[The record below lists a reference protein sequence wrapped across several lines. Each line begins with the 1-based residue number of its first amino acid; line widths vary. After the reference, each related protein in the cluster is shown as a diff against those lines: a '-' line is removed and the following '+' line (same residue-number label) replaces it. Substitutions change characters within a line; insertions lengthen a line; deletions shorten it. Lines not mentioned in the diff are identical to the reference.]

1 MLAVSAFLLAVGAFA
16 AFSEPFFHRR
26 EGASEFGHLRSD
38 VGDVLFGGHA
48 CRSLRREPRVSTRPS
63 ASSRL
68 AKNGSPRDTASAM
81 PATRRSGWRRR
92 AATEPAP
99 GRGYTRHVP
108 WVNANRL
115 AHRRGETL
123 NQGGRSPLEEGA
135 SLPVAPLPPEPE
147 EERLPTNPHQSAAAI
162 APVLE
167 VAVSAD
173 HYDQFHSAV
182 VHFCGS
188 EDNARGSN
196 LKATRPQSRCEI

>member
-16 AFSEPFFHRR
+16 VLSEPFFHRR
-26 EGASEFGHLRSD
+26 EGASEISHLRSD

-48 CRSLRREPRVSTRPS
+48 CRSLRREPRVSAQPS

-81 PATRRSGWRRR
+81 PATRRAGWRRR
-92 AATEPAP
+92 AATEAAP
-99 GRGYTRHVP
+99 G
-108 WVNANRL
+108 
-115 AHRRGETL
+115 
-123 NQGGRSPLEEGA
+123 
-135 SLPVAPLPPEPE
+135 AP
-147 EERLPTNPHQSAAAI
+147 ADAGM
-162 APVLE
+162 PVLE

-173 HYDQFHSAV
+173 HDNQFHSAV

>member
-26 EGASEFGHLRSD
+26 EGASEIGHLRSD

-99 GRGYTRHVP
+99 GRGLYPSRAMGQRKSTCSPAWRNTQSGWTQPTRGRGFAP
-108 WVNANRL
+108 RCPCTART
-115 AHRRGETL
+115 RRGEAAHESPRV
-123 NQGGRSPLEEGA
+123 GGGDSTRAGSRGQRRPLRSIPLRGRPLLWFRGQRAGLELESDPA
-135 SLPVAPLPPEPE
+135 SIPL
-147 EERLPTNPHQSAAAI
+147 
-162 APVLE
+162 
-167 VAVSAD
+167 
-173 HYDQFHSAV
+173 
-182 VHFCGS
+182 
-188 EDNARGSN
+188 
-196 LKATRPQSRCEI
+196 